1 MLRLPVLPNVNGA
14 ASELEASKTAKIDSS
29 AIERAIWSAQPRV
42 KLFCCFFM
50 DVFLLVLVVRI
61 MFVIRH
67 LFPEIRDEVPEK
79 FRMAECFTAFRHLV
93 VGFPHKRRR
102 GVRSYRTPRLE
113 LNIVLLLQFFNCP
126 YSEGLPRRT
135 SQFNPKVTLPTI

>member
-1 MLRLPVLPNVNGA
+1 MPNVNGA

-79 FRMAECFTAFRHLV
+79 FRMAECFTAFAIWFSASPTKDGAASEV
-93 VGFPHKRRR
+93 TGRR
-102 GVRSYRTPRLE
+102 VS
-113 LNIVLLLQFFNCP
+113 NV
-126 YSEGLPRRT
+126 
-135 SQFNPKVTLPTI
+135 